1 MPRHTL
7 ALVAFALLAA
17 SSLLA
22 AGCGYSTQALVD
34 PQYKTIAVP
43 IFKNETR
50 YRKFEFELTR
60 AVIDEI
66 EKKTHLKVVNS
77 RETADTILYGNLME
91 YRLIPTV
98 ETEDDVVTQYRL
110 IVTLDLKWIDRKT
123 GKTIFADPVF
133 SENAYAALEAGQTL
147 RDARREAFSE
157 VAEKVIDRM
166 EMRW

>member
-1 MPRHTL
+1 MYYGWV
-7 ALVAFALLAA
+7 LVVTFLTI
-17 SSLLA
+17 
-22 AGCGYSTQALVD
+22 GTVVYGVRYSFGVF
-34 PQYKTIAVP
+34 
-43 IFKNETR
+43 FKPLEG
-50 YRKFEFELTR
+50 EFELTR

-77 RETADTILYGNLME
+77 RETADTILYGNLVA

-110 IVTLDLKWIDRKT
+110 IVTLDLKWVDRKT
-123 GKTIFADPVF
+123 DKALFTDPVF
-133 SENAYAALEAGQTL
+133 SENAYAALEAGETL

>member
-1 MPRHTL
+1 MPRHT
-7 ALVAFALLAA
+7 VASAILALLAA
-17 SSLLA
+17 SILLA
-22 AGCGYSTQALVD
+22 AGCGYSTHALVN

-77 RETADTILYGNLME
+77 GETADTILYGNLVA

-123 GKTIFADPVF
+123 GKALFTDPVF
-133 SENAYAALEAGQTL
+133 SENAYAALEAGETL